1 MTGVAG
7 RDWPGDDDTIAPMSG
22 LSIDQRSM
30 SGEWQ
35 VLEIAGEVDLATV
48 GDVERAVKSVFDDGA
63 SALALDLSGTTFMDS
78 TGLRTLVVADRQ
90 FREEGRPFAVVV
102 QPGPITRLMDLSGLD
117 SSLTIVGSLEDL
129 S

>member
-1 MTGVAG
+1 
-7 RDWPGDDDTIAPMSG
+7 
-22 LSIDQRSM
+22 M

-35 VLEIAGEVDLATV
+35 ILEIAGEVDLATV
-48 GDVERAVKSVFDDGA
+48 GDVERAVKGVFDDGA

-90 FREEGRPFAVVV
+90 FREDGRAFAVVV

-117 SSLTIVGSLEDL
+117 SSLTIVGSLDDL